1 MLFENIAPFVRF
13 ATRQTLSSKN
23 DVVNYDHRLYFA
35 LEGSA
40 TITLNS
46 RPYHMTPNCLLI
58 WHAGTVYSY
67 AKDADAPSFE
77 IASCNFDYTRCSE
90 HIATP
95 VPPCSTKS
103 FSKSKIL
110 SEHVD
115 FEDKKSFN
123 DVIYIPDASIL
134 REPLLQLCQE
144 YQRTTSFRRLKL
156 NAIFFDV
163 LYHLSRLAEIQ
174 SPSATLAEKV
184 VLYLQNHFIESPSL
198 QLLGNIFSYHP
209 NYLNHIVLE
218 QTGLSIHQHI
228 IKLKFNRALELIMA
242 TNMSVMDIAA
252 SVGIAD
258 PQYFSRM
265 FKKLYEVPPLRFR
278 MKNVGIRSKDT

>member
-115 FEDKKSFN
+115 F
-123 DVIYIPDASIL
+123 
-134 REPLLQLCQE
+134 
-144 YQRTTSFRRLKL
+144 
-156 NAIFFDV
+156 
-163 LYHLSRLAEIQ
+163 
-174 SPSATLAEKV
+174 
-184 VLYLQNHFIESPSL
+184 
-198 QLLGNIFSYHP
+198 
-209 NYLNHIVLE
+209 
-218 QTGLSIHQHI
+218 
-228 IKLKFNRALELIMA
+228 
-242 TNMSVMDIAA
+242 
-252 SVGIAD
+252 
-258 PQYFSRM
+258 
-265 FKKLYEVPPLRFR
+265 
-278 MKNVGIRSKDT
+278 

>member
-58 WHAGTVYSY
+58 CHAGTVYSY

-115 FEDKKSFN
+115 FEDKKALTMSFISPTPAFCAN
-123 DVIYIPDASIL
+123 LFYSSVRSISARPAS
-134 REPLLQLCQE
+134 
-144 YQRTTSFRRLKL
+144 
-156 NAIFFDV
+156 
-163 LYHLSRLAEIQ
+163 
-174 SPSATLAEKV
+174 
-184 VLYLQNHFIESPSL
+184 
-198 QLLGNIFSYHP
+198 
-209 NYLNHIVLE
+209 
-218 QTGLSIHQHI
+218 
-228 IKLKFNRALELIMA
+228 
-242 TNMSVMDIAA
+242 AA
-252 SVGIAD
+252 
-258 PQYFSRM
+258 
-265 FKKLYEVPPLRFR
+265 
-278 MKNVGIRSKDT
+278 